1 MDFCGSSLGSHPEP
15 CYLVAEHVVQE
26 ASRKMAIKKK
36 KKRKMA
42 IIIKAGP
49 FFFSQSQIDSWIL
62 MIQWREGGSVIVSN
76 IHSFSLAKL
85 CYWRQLYLAWKKKYI
100 TWSFSHVYGG

>member
-1 MDFCGSSLGSHPEP
+1 
-15 CYLVAEHVVQE
+15 
-26 ASRKMAIKKK
+26 
-36 KKRKMA
+36 MA

-49 FFFSQSQIDSWIL
+49 FLFSQSQIDSWIL